1 MTKPVAVLCWSVAL
15 LGCGLALADAAA
27 VLAEGGSSPI
37 KGDDLVAAINA
48 AEPGDVV
55 IVPPGKYRG
64 GTIIR
69 DGVTVRATPEPG
81 AVVTGGVNLRAND
94 VVLEGLLWQD
104 LNDQLLQV
112 RGSRNVIRNCRF
124 RRFGL
129 SGPAKA
135 IWIREDGSYNDTVIE
150 GCLFED
156 WGGKTYHSSCVKIGQ
171 AGFGDAHSGTI
182 VRNCI
187 LRRGA
192 VGGNSP
198 ALQPFCPSLL
208 EGNTIHDCE
217 DGIEVKGSHM
227 VVRDNVVYRCHG
239 GEAMSNR
246 SGSHN
251 LFEGNLLTDIPTY
264 AWQIWTG
271 RANVWRNNV
280 VARCG
285 RIAHIKGGNRPSQ
298 RAEDALL
305 INNTFVG
312 NHRGV
317 SWHNRTCPPRNV
329 RFVNN
334 IFVGTGSSA
343 IEPAGDGLY
352 AEDYNL
358 FFRFTSPKQPG
369 QHSIVGKDPQF
380 VDAAAR
386 DYHLLPTSP
395 ARDAGLSTG
404 LDVPS
409 HDRNGVPRPCG
420 KAVDI
425 GACECW

>member
-1 MTKPVAVLCWSVAL
+1 MTRRLTILGPL
-15 LGCGLALADAAA
+15 LITVCGCAWLPGRN
-27 VLAEGGSSPI
+27 VRRVHPGQ
-37 KGDDLVAAINA
+37 DLIAAINA
-48 AEPGDVV
+48 ASPGHTLAVA
-55 IVPPGKYRG
+55 PGEYPG
-64 GTIIR
+64 GTIR
-69 DGVTVRATPEPG
+69 RSGVTVHG
-81 AVVTGGVNLRAND
+81 GGDGMVCVTGTIDLRAD
-94 VVLEGLLWQD
+94 RVVLDGLTWEDRNGQCLEIRGRG
-104 LNDQLLQV
+104 NVV
-112 RGSRNVIRNCRF
+112 RRCVF
-124 RRFGL
+124 RRFGKRGA
-129 SGPAKA
+129 SKG
-135 IWIREDGSYNDTVIE
+135 IWIREDGDHGRNTIE
-150 GCLFED
+150 DCLFED
-156 WGGKTYHSSCVKIGQ
+156 WGGTAYHRSCIKIGQ
-171 AGFGDAHSGTI
+171 QGHSNAFCGTV
-182 VRNCI
+182 VRRNTF
-187 LRRGA
+187 RHGA
-192 VGGNSP
+192 VGGNNP
-198 ALQPFCPSLL
+198 AIQPFCPSLI
-208 EGNTIHDCE
+208 EANTIHDCE

-227 VVRDNVVYRCHG
+227 VVRNNTVYRCHG